1 MKITCKRK
9 KKKMK
14 VEITVEV
21 DVEEMLRASNE
32 TLKKMADN
40 QIKECFMKSVILATI
55 AQNDHLLKMMKTE
68 PY

>member
-1 MKITCKRK
+1 
-9 KKKMK
+9 MK

-32 TLKKMADN
+32 TLRKMSDN
-40 QIKECFMKSVILATI
+40 QIKECFMKSVILQTI
-55 AQNDHLLKMMKTE
+55 AQNEHLLKMMKTE